1 MRQWAAIKTVDGLRN
16 QFTSAIKIQAAFRG
30 YIAYS
35 NYVFD
40 LIDIIFCQS
49 VVRAYLARAKR
60 AKLQREK
67 AEFRAYVAMQLT
79 SSTVLIQAFIRRHV
93 ARKRFAKI
101 KAYDACRNRALI
113 RMKERAA
120 VVVLKR
126 CWDQYKLRKLH
137 TSVTFIQQTWR
148 SRTALKNSSSTSIIR
163 SVIVI
168 QAAIR
173 RVLTER
179 RAACAL
185 RYVAIS
191 EADNVMMIERKAG
204 IVLQRWW
211 VNRSYLIRLEQN
223 RRIFSVHHGAAVT
236 IVSLIE

>member
-16 QFTSAIKIQAAFRG
+16 QVTSAIKIQAAFRG
-30 YIAYS
+30 YTAYS
-35 NYVFD
+35 NYVFH

-67 AEFRAYVAMQLT
+67 AEFKAYVAVQLT
-79 SSTVLIQAFIRRHV
+79 SSTVLIQAFIRRHI

-120 VVVLKR
+120 VVVMKR

-148 SRTALKNSSSTSIIR
+148 SHTALKNSSTSMIR

-185 RYVAIS
+185 RYVAFS
-191 EADNVMMIERKAG
+191 EADNIMMIERKAG

-223 RRIFSVHHGAAVT
+223 HRIFSVHHGAAVT